1 MITLPDMHFTWLH
14 VSLMTIDGKQ
24 IMLEPCKMHVSL
36 MDVVIFLYIQLSL
49 ATWLCVVCTW
59 RNMSA
64 EMAQYG
70 LETGLQMSLNNP
82 HLHNLDVRGKRKR
95 LSEQDKEEKRS

>member
-1 MITLPDMHFTWLH
+1 
-14 VSLMTIDGKQ
+14 
-24 IMLEPCKMHVSL
+24 
-36 MDVVIFLYIQLSL
+36 
-49 ATWLCVVCTW
+49 
-59 RNMSA
+59 MSA